1 MKKYF
6 LLAIMCALVPFMSGC
21 ATLLALPDEQTE
33 DFYRN
38 NSKITSAQITK
49 NMTTSTGAKLPP
61 PSKDRKIRLLPVV
74 YSYTTY
80 NTLKPNEEA
89 YYTSRYTNHSWFR
102 RFMLTAQD
110 EIATQIRKRGYDLV
124 IYNDQTLERMAN
136 GKDIEQ
142 VYRVAEAR
150 RGTPV
155 RVAALNED
163 SDKNH
168 GLVDRYSLRNYMNPS
183 MDDGLI
189 LVIFDADWDPQNA
202 NTLNDDIVLNS
213 NVKIGFQMVL
223 CDKEACSE
231 VNIPFEKGV
240 TTLLPMPNKNTID
253 DDGLTK
259 NHALINELHG
269 GHLRQIIAEGFKKY
283 DQQNIFSK

>member
-6 LLAIMCALVPFMSGC
+6 LLAITCALLPFLSGC

-38 NSKITSAQITK
+38 NSKITPAQITK

-61 PSKDRKIRLLPVV
+61 PNKDRKIRLLPVV

-89 YYTSRYTNHSWFR
+89 YYTSRYTNHSWFHT
-102 RFMLTAQD
+102 FMSEAQD
-110 EIATQIRKRGYDLV
+110 EVAIQIRKRGYDLV
-124 IYNDQTLERMAN
+124 VYNDNTLANMAG
-136 GKDIEQ
+136 GKDIER
-142 VYRVAEAR
+142 VYRVAESR
-150 RGTPV
+150 RGTPL
-155 RVAALNED
+155 RTAALNAD
-163 SDKNH
+163 SENNY
-168 GLVDRYSLRNYMNPS
+168 GLTDRYSLRSYMNPA

-189 LVIFDADWDPQNA
+189 LVIFDVDWDPQNA
-202 NTLNDDIVLNS
+202 NTLNGDIVLNS

-231 VNIPFEKGV
+231 VNIPFAKGV
-240 TTLLPMPNKNTID
+240 TTFLPMPNKNTID
-253 DDGLTK
+253 DDGLRK
-259 NHALINELHG
+259 NQQLIYKLHG
-269 GHLRQIIAEGFKKY
+269 DHLRQIIAEGFKKY
-283 DQQNIFSK
+283 DQQSIFSK

>member
-1 MKKYF
+1 MRKSVHLILAVVTP
-6 LLAIMCALVPFMSGC
+6 LLLTSCAS
-21 ATLLALPDEQTE
+21 LLNLPDQQTE

-38 NSKITSAQITK
+38 NGKVTTAQITK

-61 PSKDRKIRLLPVV
+61 PQKDRKIRLLPVV

-89 YYTSRYTNHSWFR
+89 YYTSRYTNHSWFHS
-102 RFMLTAQD
+102 FMSTAQD
-110 EIATQIRKRGYDLV
+110 EIAVQIRKRGYDLV
-124 IYNDQTLERMAN
+124 IYNDATLSNMAG

-142 VYRVAEAR
+142 VYRVGEAR

-163 SDKNH
+163 SDNNY
-168 GLVDRYSLRNYMNPS
+168 GLTDRYSLRNYMNKD

-189 LVIFDADWDPQNA
+189 VVMFDADWDPQNA

-213 NVKIGFQMVL
+213 NVKIGFKMVL

-231 VNIPFEKGV
+231 VNIPFANGV

-253 DDGLTK
+253 DDGLAK
-259 NHALINELHG
+259 NQKLIKELHG
-269 GHLRQIIAEGFKKY
+269 NQLRQIIAEGFKKY